1 MPNRKKTLIQ
11 CLTRCNQWKVIKKYF
26 TLTFPNTDFKKNNK
40 CAKSS
45 EHNTRASPIVVI
57 TLHHTNKTRN
67 EHQSENRRSQTSK
80 RVRGAPPPQ
89 PSGQRWR
96 VKKQPWNSFHSL
108 YIRTT
113 KKQAQRTWLRWRTR
127 PAPFTTPFRPSS
139 AEVVCCA
146 QIQTTSSRLDPGFS
160 RSKFRKC

>member
-11 CLTRCNQWKVIKKYF
+11 CLTRCNQWKAIKKCF
-26 TLTFPNTDFKKNNK
+26 TLTFPNTDFQKNSVWK
-40 CAKSS
+40 VQSI
-45 EHNTRASPIVVI
+45 NTHASPIVLI

-67 EHQSENRRSQTSK
+67 EHQSENRRSQTFK

-113 KKQAQRTWLRWRTR
+113 KKQAQRTWLRWRMR
-127 PAPFTTPFRPSS
+127 PPFTTPFCPSS
-139 AEVVCCA
+139 AELA
-146 QIQTTSSRLDPGFS
+146 SLHPDTNYLQQAGSRIQQL
-160 RSKFRKC
+160 